1 MAKKEHKGRTG
12 VVYSTNEEFNYSYDG
27 EAEIET
33 LPADK
38 QKLKVILDNKGRAG
52 KTVSVVTGFVG
63 TTADLEELGKKMKN
77 KLGVG
82 GSVKDGEILIQGD
95 FKTRIVSLLTDMGY
109 KVK

>member
-12 VVYSTNEEFNYSYDG
+12 VVYSTSDEFNYSYDG
-27 EAEIET
+27 EAEAET
-33 LPADK
+33 LSPDK
-38 QKLKVILDNKGRAG
+38 QKLKVVLDSKGRAG

-63 TTADLEELGKKMKN
+63 STADLEELGKKLKN

-82 GSVKDGEILIQGD
+82 GSVKESEILIQGD
-95 FKTRIVSLLTDMGY
+95 FRVRMVALLNEMGY

>member
-12 VVYSTNEEFNYSYDG
+12 VVYSTEESFNYTYEG
-27 EAEIET
+27 EAEAET

-38 QKLKVILDNKGRAG
+38 QKLKVLLDSKGRAG
-52 KTVSVVTGFVG
+52 KTVTVITGFVG
-63 TTADLEELGKKMKN
+63 STADLEDLGKKMKN

-82 GSVKDGEILIQGD
+82 GSVKDGEVLIQGD
-95 FKTRIVSLLTDMGY
+95 FRTRIVPLLNEMGY